1 MTTTNDTSKLK
12 IIAPMNSI
20 SNEMCLDF
28 TAPVSPASN
37 ASVSP
42 IIKSENNFINIPSKI
57 PTYKAIELTEFDICG
72 EYFQNVIVDEYEMK
86 LRKLSP
92 KSNEKK

>member
-20 SNEMCLDF
+20 SNEICLDF
-28 TAPVSPASN
+28 KAPVSPTSN

-42 IIKSENNFINIPSKI
+42 IMKSENNFINVLSKI
-57 PTYKAIELTEFDICG
+57 PTYNSVELTEFDICG
-72 EYFQNVIVDEYEMK
+72 EYFKNVIVDEYEMK
-86 LRKLSP
+86 LRKSSP
-92 KSNEKK
+92 TSNENK